1 MLSRYFS
8 LLRISLWKR
17 IALVTI
23 VDMRL
28 FQGRNN
34 MRNRRIIASF
44 LLCVLAAAPLQGEVL
59 PDRWEKVEQLQPGT
73 SIIIRLKTGD
83 RLEGAFKSVS
93 PEAVAFTEGSA
104 QDRMIPKSAVQKIE
118 TSAKVPDRLRNGIL
132 IGLLA
137 GVASGLVAMV
147 AYANAVTNGPVYW
160 DEDGPA
166 YLLGTALVGGG
177 IGAAT
182 GAVVDA
188 SIKRHEVLF
197 QAR

>member
-1 MLSRYFS
+1 
-8 LLRISLWKR
+8 
-17 IALVTI
+17 
-23 VDMRL
+23 
-28 FQGRNN
+28 

-44 LLCVLAAAPLQGEVL
+44 MLLVLGTVPLQAEVL

-73 SIIIRLKTGD
+73 SITIKLKTGD

-93 PEAVAFTEGSA
+93 PDAVVFTEGSA
-104 QDRMIPKSAVQKIE
+104 QERIVPKSVVRKIE
-118 TSAKVPDRLRNGIL
+118 TSAKVPDRLRNGVL

-137 GVASGLVAMV
+137 GVAAGIIAMV

-166 YLLGTALVGGG
+166 YLLGAALVGGG
-177 IGAAT
+177 IGVAS
-182 GAVVDA
+182 GVIVDA
-188 SIKRHEVLF
+188 SIKGHEVLF